1 MISEMMINKQLES
14 AKEGSL
20 EYGVGMVLIEI
31 CKANPLADELVAQDL
46 TIEAMS
52 LKKCGEKLY
61 EYAKKNKSG
70 NCYGMIPQIADK
82 LIKEFYGIHDKTTAA
97 QPVTAPNNVISI
109 EDLLGDI

>member
-20 EYGVGMVLIEI
+20 EYGVGMALIEI

-52 LKKCGEKLY
+52 IKKCGEKLY
-61 EYAKKNKSG
+61 EYANKNKSG
-70 NCYGMIPQIADK
+70 NSFCMSPQIADK
-82 LIKEFYGIHDKTTAA
+82 IIKEFYGIHDTASPA
-97 QPVTAPNNVISI
+97 PTAPTPSNVMSL